1 MFAFFMFERTKPYA
15 PIFLNYLVSNS
26 VCFFFFF
33 FDFVADKIHCKMG
46 EGMFVLLTSHCPI
59 VPLKMKLYSCKSPL
73 FRHLWSS
80 FRMLG

>member
-33 FDFVADKIHCKMG
+33 LTLLQTKFTARWEKVCLYCLLVI
-46 EGMFVLLTSHCPI
+46 VLLFLS
-59 VPLKMKLYSCKSPL
+59 K
-73 FRHLWSS
+73 
-80 FRMLG
+80 